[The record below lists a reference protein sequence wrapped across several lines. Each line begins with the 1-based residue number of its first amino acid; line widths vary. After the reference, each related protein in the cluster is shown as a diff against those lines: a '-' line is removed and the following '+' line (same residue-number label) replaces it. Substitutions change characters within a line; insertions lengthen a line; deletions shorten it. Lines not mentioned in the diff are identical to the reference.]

1 MKIDPQMY
9 RQYLSLEVKYTAQ
22 DEFRAACG
30 RKASSLRDKIE
41 FASIFSEQLN
51 LVNQADG
58 DEKSWKSFL
67 EHIIA
72 YRKRAFR
79 GQEWRAENIERKDE
93 LGAANSSPSR
103 WLRKRRAWE
112 MARISA
118 RKARERK
125 ENCNKLKLLKDEKYS
140 AHLLR
145 RYLKTL
151 QLRKQIPLP
160 HLLPYTP
167 IDHQYTTNTPSA
179 SIIIPGSTKKSAINA
194 AYDSEYID
202 SIVIPGLEYDINQ
215 HHYLE
220 DLRKIVEDRGP
231 FKVQINYTGAGPTPM
246 PYIRMPYRRH
256 RAMKEIA
263 MDIKKLVLAM
273 RINEIWKM
281 GESNSPTL
289 EVKLKDGSYAVK
301 GSNGFGEEERMFPQS
316 YYYDLAIWEDYI
328 EHMLKKK
335 VKKPLGPSL
344 EDKVRWTAFV
354 EDTAVVL
361 REQVNFFFQKYR
373 YLKSNASP
381 MLAIQ
386 EVLQKKQLEHYNNQ
400 VQNYAAVVELLN
412 RDRVFK
418 HLEIVNPRAVKTTY
432 KDYNG
437 DDGVPHI
444 ERVGMGMQLADYLQE
459 KGYRFF
465 KWGMKFDK
473 RFRF

>member
-1 MKIDPQMY
+1 
-9 RQYLSLEVKYTAQ
+9 
-22 DEFRAACG
+22 
-30 RKASSLRDKIE
+30 
-41 FASIFSEQLN
+41 
-51 LVNQADG
+51 
-58 DEKSWKSFL
+58 
-67 EHIIA
+67 
-72 YRKRAFR
+72 
-79 GQEWRAENIERKDE
+79 
-93 LGAANSSPSR
+93 
-103 WLRKRRAWE
+103 
-112 MARISA
+112 
-118 RKARERK
+118 
-125 ENCNKLKLLKDEKYS
+125 
-140 AHLLR
+140 
-145 RYLKTL
+145 
-151 QLRKQIPLP
+151 
-160 HLLPYTP
+160 
-167 IDHQYTTNTPSA
+167 
-179 SIIIPGSTKKSAINA
+179 
-194 AYDSEYID
+194 
-202 SIVIPGLEYDINQ
+202 
-215 HHYLE
+215 
-220 DLRKIVEDRGP
+220 
-231 FKVQINYTGAGPTPM
+231 
-246 PYIRMPYRRH
+246 
-256 RAMKEIA
+256 
-263 MDIKKLVLAM
+263 
-273 RINEIWKM
+273 
-281 GESNSPTL
+281 
-289 EVKLKDGSYAVK
+289 
-301 GSNGFGEEERMFPQS
+301 MFPQS
-316 YYYDLAIWEDYI
+316 YYYDLAIWEDYF

-354 EDTAVVL
+354 EDTTVVL